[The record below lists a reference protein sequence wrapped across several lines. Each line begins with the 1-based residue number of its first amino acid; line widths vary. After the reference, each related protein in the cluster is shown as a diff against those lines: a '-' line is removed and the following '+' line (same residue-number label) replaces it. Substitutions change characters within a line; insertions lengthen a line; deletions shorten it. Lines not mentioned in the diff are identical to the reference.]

1 MDTVVNNANLLALMN
16 QIKQKRAAGE
26 NFGPQRQTKAGPVE
40 TPGWLPQ
47 AAASLPLRA
56 PLCLLGCFCLGGA
69 QNAAATQFNAIAHAL
84 ANNVAT
90 QGADYGC
97 RSGSN
102 RNRGYTACQSAHT
115 CKPTLSAATTASHSH
130 QETRGF
136 STRWIK
142 AGRVN
147 DSNDSSLSTP
157 APHNASCNGAH
168 DSLVGA
174 AQN

>member
-56 PLCLLGCFCLGGA
+56 LLCLLGCFCLGGA

-102 RNRGYTACQSAHT
+102 RNRGYTACQRDG
-115 CKPTLSAATTASHSH
+115 TLSLRSLYRLARSLLFPSLWI
-130 QETRGF
+130 TR
-136 STRWIK
+136 RMI
-142 AGRVN
+142 
-147 DSNDSSLSTP
+147 LML
-157 APHNASCNGAH
+157 C
-168 DSLVGA
+168 
-174 AQN
+174 